1 MNTLQLHATYR
12 VLILLAVATTANFS
26 HAADATL
33 RVDCDQPGHE
43 VSDRL
48 IGVFLEDIN
57 FGADGGLNAEL
68 VKNGSFEFPPYQL
81 GWSAIGKAKLSAGRD
96 APASAGNPTFLRIEG
111 QIPGES
117 GVSNEGFRGMGV
129 REGEKYA
136 FSMLARTTA
145 GRKVPVTVRL
155 VSQGGETLAEFSTTI
170 EGSAWRPV
178 TADLSPTA
186 TDAKAHL
193 NVLANSEGPLD
204 IDLVSLCPH
213 DTWKGRPHGL
223 RKDLVQ
229 KLADLKP
236 AFFRFP
242 GGCIV
247 EGSELRYRYQWKSTI
262 GPRSERRP
270 LVNRWNTEFRHRLTP
285 DYYQSFD
292 IGFYEYF
299 QLAEDL
305 GAEPLPILNCGM
317 ACQFNTG
324 ELVPMDE
331 LDPYIQ
337 DALDLIEFA
346 NGPADSQ
353 WGAIRAAMGHPE
365 PFGMKLLGVGNEQW
379 GPDYFERYERFAA
392 VLQQAHPEIELIST
406 SGPFP
411 SGKHFDFAWPIL
423 KQLNVPI
430 VDEHC
435 YAMPDWFLREATR
448 YDNYDRSGPQVFMG
462 EYAAQSVAIASP
474 NNRNTLRCAIA
485 EAAFLTGIERNS
497 DVVVMSAYAPLM
509 AHVDAWQWTPDLI
522 WFDNL
527 SSYATPNYYVQ
538 QMFSLHR
545 GDVVLPV
552 EIDDS
557 RLARQPGGQIGIGTF
572 GTAAEFRDLTVTSGD
587 QLLFDAA
594 NMDDITKLAIEGGEW
609 SLGDGT
615 IRQQAARGNSR
626 ALIGD
631 TRWGDCTI
639 RLKVRKHDRRGGI
652 RILSRCSPGGSHL
665 EWIIGGGG
673 NTDHTLMAHMAS
685 HSDTPNVVDQVQGS
699 LDADQ
704 WHDVRVELEGTQV
717 RCYLD
722 GKLMHEASVP
732 APATE
737 HLYASATLI
746 QESGETIVKVVNPT
760 EEPATV
766 ELVLDGLEDSKKQ
779 CRVITLTGSPETF
792 NTIESPQ
799 TIRPQESE
807 MEASGNRFEYEFP
820 ANSFT
825 VIRVGSK

>member
-1 MNTLQLHATYR
+1 M
-12 VLILLAVATTANFS
+12 
-26 HAADATL
+26 
-33 RVDCDQPGHE
+33 
-43 VSDRL
+43 SDRL
-48 IGVFLEDIN
+48 IGVFFEDIN

-68 VKNGSFEFPPYQL
+68 VKNGSFELPPYRL
-81 GWSAIGKAKLSAGRD
+81 GWKAIGQAELSAGRD
-96 APASAGNPTFLRIEG
+96 APASSGNPTFLRIKG
-111 QIPGES
+111 PADGEA
-117 GVSNEGFRGMGV
+117 GVSNEGFRGMGLK
-129 REGEKYA
+129 EGEKYA

-145 GRKVPVTVRL
+145 GRSVPVTVRL
-155 VSQGGETLAEFSTTI
+155 VSEGGETLAEAEATVK
-170 EGSAWRPV
+170 GSAWKPV
-178 TADLSPTA
+178 TADLVPA
-186 TDAKAHL
+186 KTDAKAHL
-193 NVLANSEGPLD
+193 DVLIQSEGPLD
-204 IDLVSLCPH
+204 IDLVSLYPH
-213 DTWKGRPHGL
+213 DTWQGRPHGL

-262 GPRSERRP
+262 GPRTERRP
-270 LVNRWNTEFRHRLTP
+270 LVNRWNTEFQHRLTP

-292 IGFYEYF
+292 VGFYEYF

-317 ACQFNTG
+317 ACQFNSS

-346 NGPADSQ
+346 NGPVDSQ

-379 GPDYFERYERFAA
+379 GPDYFERYERFAQ

-411 SGKHFDFAWPIL
+411 SGKHFDYAWPIL
-423 KQLNVPI
+423 KQIGVPI

-435 YAMPDWFLREATR
+435 YAMPDWFLREASR

-462 EYAAQSVAIASP
+462 EYAAQSVAICSP
-474 NNRNTLRCAIA
+474 NNRNNLRCAVA

-538 QMFSLHR
+538 QLFSLHR
-545 GDVVLPV
+545 GDVVLPL
-552 EIDDS
+552 EIDDPRGS
-557 RLARQPGGQIGIGTF
+557 RQPGGRIGIGTF
-572 GTAAEFRDLTVTSGD
+572 DTAADFRDVTVTRGD
-587 QLLFDAA
+587 RLLLKATDLPAA
-594 NMDDITKLAIEGGEW
+594 EALTIEGGEW
-609 SLGDGT
+609 TTDDGT
-615 IRQQAARGNSR
+615 LHQQTARGDSQ
-626 ALIGD
+626 ALFGD
-631 TRWGDCTI
+631 TDWGDCTI
-639 RLKVRKHDRRGGI
+639 RLKVRKQDQQGGI
-652 RILSRCSPGGSHL
+652 RIFFRHSPGGSHM

-673 NTDHTLMAHMAS
+673 NKDHTLMAHMAT
-685 HSDTPNVVDQVQGS
+685 HVETPQVVAQVANS
-699 LDADQ
+699 LSAGE
-704 WHDVRVELEGTQV
+704 WHDVRVELKGPQI

-722 GKLMHEASVP
+722 GELVHDTQVP

-737 HLYASATLI
+737 HLYASASLV
-746 QESGETIVKVVNPT
+746 EDSGEAIVKVVNPT
-760 EEPATV
+760 DAPANV
-766 ELVLDGLEDSKKQ
+766 ELVLAGMDQGKKQ
-779 CRVITLTGSPETF
+779 CRVITLSGAPEATNSIETPQAISPK
-792 NTIESPQ
+792 
-799 TIRPQESE
+799 ESE
-807 MEASGNRFEYEFP
+807 VEAAGNKIEYEFP
-820 ANSFT
+820 ANSLT
-825 VIRVGSK
+825 VFRVHSK

>member
-1 MNTLQLHATYR
+1 MNTTR
-12 VLILLAVATTANFS
+12 LLAFSCALSVLATTS
-26 HAADATL
+26 IHAAEVTL
-33 RVDCDQPGHE
+33 RVDCAQPGHE

-68 VKNGSFEFPPYQL
+68 VKNGSFELPPYQL
-81 GWSAIGKAKLSAGRD
+81 GWKAIGNAKLTAGRD
-96 APASAGNPTFLRIEG
+96 APITAGNPTFLHIQG
-111 QIPGES
+111 KKDAES
-117 GVSNEGFRGMGV
+117 GASNEGFRGMGV
-129 REGEKYA
+129 LEGKQYD
-136 FSMLARTTA
+136 FSMLARSTA
-145 GRKVPVTVRL
+145 GRSVPVTVRL
-155 VSQGGETLAEFSTTI
+155 VSEAGDKLAEYNTNV
-170 EGSAWRPV
+170 EGSAWKAV
-178 TADLSPTA
+178 SADLSPA
-186 TDAKAHL
+186 KTDAKAHL
-193 NVLANSEGPLD
+193 EVVIDSEGPLD
-204 IDLVSLCPH
+204 IDLVSLYPH
-213 DTWKGRPHGL
+213 DTWMGRPHGL

-247 EGSELRYRYQWKSTI
+247 EGSQLKYRYQWKLTI

-270 LVNRWNTEFRHRLTP
+270 LVNRWNNEFNHRLTP

-317 ACQFNTG
+317 ACQFNTS

-346 NGPADSQ
+346 NGPVDSQ

-365 PFGMKLLGVGNEQW
+365 PFGMRLLGVGNEQW
-379 GPDYFERYERFAA
+379 GPDYFERYERFAK
-392 VLQQAHPEIELIST
+392 VLEQAHPEIELIST

-411 SGKHFDFAWPIL
+411 SGQHFDYAWPIL

-435 YAMPDWFLREATR
+435 YAMPDWFLREASR
-448 YDNYDRSGPQVFMG
+448 YDNYDRSGPKVFMG

-474 NNRNTLRCAIA
+474 NNRNNLRCAIA

-538 QMFSLHR
+538 QLFSLHR

-552 EIDDS
+552 DIDDS
-557 RLARQPGGQIGIGTF
+557 RPNRQPGGRIGLGTL
-572 GTAAEFRDLTVTSGD
+572 GTAADFRDVTVTKGD
-587 QLLFDAA
+587 RLLLRAADLADAQSL
-594 NMDDITKLAIEGGEW
+594 TIEGGEW
-609 SLGDGT
+609 TSDDGT
-615 IRQQAARGNSR
+615 LQQTSRRGNSH
-626 ALIGD
+626 ALFGD
-631 TRWGDCTI
+631 TDWGDCSI
-639 RLKVRKHDRRGGI
+639 RFKVRKQAEQGGI
-652 RILSRCSPGGSHL
+652 RVLFRVSPGGSYM
-665 EWIIGGGG
+665 EWVIGGGR
-673 NTDHTLMAHMAS
+673 NTDHTLIAHMAS
-685 HSDTPNVVDQVQGS
+685 HSDTPHVADQVEGS
-699 LDADQ
+699 LSADQ
-704 WHDVRVELEGTQV
+704 WHDVQVTLEGSKI

-722 GKLMHEASVP
+722 DQLIHDASVP

-737 HLYASATLI
+737 HLYASATLD
-746 QESGETIVKVVNPT
+746 QKTGETIVKVVNPT
-760 EEPATV
+760 DEPADV
-766 ELVLDGLEDSKKQ
+766 DLVLAGLGEGKHQ
-779 CRVITLTGSPETF
+779 CRVVTLTGDPETF
-792 NTIESPQ
+792 NTIESPNA
-799 TIRPQESE
+799 IRPEESE
-807 MEASGNRFEYEFP
+807 LEITGNKVEYEFP
-820 ANSFT
+820 GNSLT
-825 VIRVGSK
+825 VIRAGS